1 MDSKLIAKAT
11 AKVLISYLTYQAMRT
26 VVNQL
31 RETNPGEAIWL
42 GSFSPADTLQDGEA
56 YLQALMQER
65 KNLAL
70 RIMTV
75 REHLANEI
83 VDFLPEMTRTGI
95 LQNNTDHRRRMLER
109 MTQVLPEAEAPEEE
123 RLSAESQPET
133 RVEGDDDSDEAIAT

>member
-31 RETNPGEAIWL
+31 RETNPGEAVWL
-42 GSFSPADTLQDGEA
+42 SSYTPTDTLQDGDA

-65 KNLAL
+65 KKLAL

-75 REHLANEI
+75 REHLADEI

-95 LQNNTDHRRRMLER
+95 LQSNTDHRRRMLER
-109 MTQVLPEAEAPEEE
+109 MTQVVPEADAPEAE
-123 RLSAESQPET
+123 RLPDSAQNASQL
-133 RVEGDDDSDEAIAT
+133 DDDSDEAIAT

>member
-31 RETNPGEAIWL
+31 RETNPGEAVWL
-42 GSFSPADTLQDGEA
+42 SSYTPTDTLQDGDA

-65 KNLAL
+65 KKLAL

-75 REHLANEI
+75 REHLADEI

-95 LQNNTDHRRRMLER
+95 LQSNTDHRRRMLER
-109 MTQVLPEAEAPEEE
+109 MTQVVPEADAPEAE
-123 RLSAESQPET
+123 RLPDSSQSESQL
-133 RVEGDDDSDEAIAT
+133 DDDSDEAIAT

>member
-42 GSFSPADTLQDGEA
+42 SSYNPTDTLQDGDA

-65 KNLAL
+65 KKLAL

-75 REHLANEI
+75 REHLADEI

-95 LQNNTDHRRRMLER
+95 SQSNTDHRRRMLER
-109 MTQVLPEAEAPEEE
+109 MTQVAPAAEAPEAE
-123 RLSAESQPET
+123 RLPGDASSESQSN
-133 RVEGDDDSDEAIAT
+133 DDDSDEAIAT